1 MALCGLTSG
10 GELKRFQDP
19 SKLGCMVHIRPL
31 RARARLRTVLIAAPF
46 LISAVVLASLA
57 GAQESPG
64 GVAADLF
71 QQALQGEISVPV
83 VEERGSPS
91 IPTIFAWIIGL
102 FAAALVMRRL
112 RDEFVGFASR
122 EGPGTDAVPGAV
134 QAVASDVEDATVV
147 ASRPLKPKKPPEVLK
162 LPPHVLAILQRSAA
176 ARAASRAVLQPESL
190 GEATPRRRLDVTVPR
205 YDPARSED

>member
-1 MALCGLTSG
+1 M
-10 GELKRFQDP
+10 
-19 SKLGCMVHIRPL
+19 
-31 RARARLRTVLIAAPF
+31 LIAAPF

-147 ASRPLKPKKPPEVLK
+147 APPV
-162 LPPHVLAILQRSAA
+162 H
-176 ARAASRAVLQPESL
+176 
-190 GEATPRRRLDVTVPR
+190 
-205 YDPARSED
+205 